1 MISFTIFVQRSGI
14 VTFKDLLKGK
24 FILLDG
30 GFGTELIKKGLRP
43 DEDTASAVFEHP
55 EWVKDIHRSYAQAGS
70 DIVLADTFGANSFKL
85 QGSPYGVE
93 QTVRKAITLAKEA
106 VNGSNTLV
114 GLDVSTTGKLLYPTG
129 DLTFDE
135 AYEAFREVAVCG
147 EKAGA
152 DLICLETFTD
162 LREARIALLAAKENT
177 SLPVTVSLSFDE
189 NGLTMNGSTAAAV
202 AVTLNA
208 AGADAVGL
216 NCSLGPDKL
225 GAVVEEFLKYSR
237 VPVIVKPNAGLP
249 DLQTGEYSMKAEE
262 FSDIMVSFF
271 EKGAC
276 VLGGCCGTS
285 PEYIAKLKN
294 KLLSARRNGELNT
307 VTGVVSGA
315 AQAVTFDEPRIIGE
329 RINPTGKKKFKQ
341 ALENNDL
348 DYILNEGISQVQAG
362 ADILDVN
369 VGHSEID
376 ETEMMKKVVTS
387 LQGSLGIPLQLDS
400 TSPAVLENALRVYTG
415 KAIINSVNGEEKS
428 LNTVI
433 PLAKKY
439 GAAIVGLTLD
449 ENGIPKTVEER
460 VAIAEKIINRA
471 LKEGIAKEDIIID
484 CLTMTVSAEQSS
496 AQTTLAAMREVKEKF
511 GVKTTL
517 GVSNISFGLP
527 NRETVNTAFVTLALE
542 NGLDLP
548 IMNPNCIPMTD
559 AVRAYKV
566 LKCIDIGAVDYI
578 NAVSG
583 ETAVHTDKKD
593 LTLSEAI
600 EKGLKNQAA
609 ELTEK
614 TLENTETEVL
624 INETLIPALDKV
636 GVEFEKGK
644 LFLPQLIRAAD
655 AAGAC
660 FDVIKSRM
668 KKLNAQ
674 SESKGKIILA
684 TVKGDVH
691 DIGKN
696 IVKTVLE
703 NYGYEVIDLGKDV
716 APQTVVETQKKYGVK
731 LVGLSALMT
740 TTLPAME
747 DTVKALK
754 SSGADCKI
762 MVGGAVLTPE
772 YAEKIGADFY
782 AKDAKMSA
790 DIAKKVLR

>member
-1 MISFTIFVQRSGI
+1 MKF
-14 VTFKDLLKGK
+14 LKNDYT
-24 FILLDG
+24 LLDG
-30 GFGTELIKKGLRP
+30 GFGTELIKKGLLP
-43 DEDTASAVFEHP
+43 SEDTVNAVFDHP
-55 EWVKDIHRSYAQAGS
+55 QWVKEIHRSYIDAGS
-70 DIVLADTFGANSFKL
+70 NIILADTFGANAFKL
-85 QGSPYGVE
+85 ENSKH
-93 QTVRKAITLAKEA
+93 TVGECIETAVALAKEA
-106 VNGSNTLV
+106 AEGTETLIA
-114 GLDVSTTGKLLYPTG
+114 LDVSTTGKLLAPAG
-129 DLTFDE
+129 DLTFE
-135 AYEAFREVAVCG
+135 SAYEAYKEACVCG
-147 EKAGA
+147 EKAGV

-177 SLPVTVSLSFDE
+177 DLPVTVTLSFDE
-189 NGLTMNGSTAAAV
+189 NGLTMNGSTPACV
-202 AVTLNA
+202 AVTLIA

-225 GAVVEEFLKYSR
+225 SGVVEEFLKYSS

-249 DLQTGEYSMKAEE
+249 DLKTGKYSMGAEE
-262 FSDIMVSFF
+262 FASLMAKFY
-271 EKGAC
+271 EKGAV

-294 KLLSARRNGELNT
+294 ILNKT
-307 VTGVVSGA
+307 QIKESREIVKGVISGA
-315 AQAVTFDEPRIIGE
+315 TTAVTLNEPRIIGE
-329 RINPTGKKKFKQ
+329 RINPTGKKKFKE
-341 ALENNDL
+341 ALERNDL
-348 DYILNEGISQVQAG
+348 DYILNEGISQVEAG

-376 ETEMMKKVVTS
+376 EKEMMQKVVIS
-387 LQGSLGIPLQLDS
+387 LQGSLGLPLQLDS
-400 TSPAVLENALRVYTG
+400 TSPEVLEKALRLYTG

-428 LNTVI
+428 LNTVL

-439 GAAIVGLTLD
+439 GAAVVGLTLD
-449 ENGIPKTVEER
+449 EDGIPETVEKR

-471 LKEGIAKEDIIID
+471 AETGIPREDIIID
-484 CLTMTVSAEQSS
+484 CLTMTVSANQSA
-496 AQTTLAAMREVKEKF
+496 AQTTLEAMKQVKEKF

-517 GVSNISFGLP
+517 GVSNVSFGLP
-527 NRETVNTAFVTLALE
+527 QRDIVNTAFVTLALE

-548 IMNPNCIPMTD
+548 IMNPNSPSMTG

-566 LKCIDIGAVDYI
+566 LKSVDKDSAEYISSFGAEKTTVREEKEQ
-578 NAVSG
+578 SLG
-583 ETAVHTDKKD
+583 EC
-593 LTLSEAI
+593 I
-600 EKGLKNQAA
+600 EKGLKTQGAQ
-609 ELTEK
+609 LTEK
-614 TLENTETEVL
+614 ALKETDAQTI
-624 INETLIPALDKV
+624 INEVLIPALDNV
-636 GVEFEKGK
+636 GAGFESGK

-660 FDVIKSRM
+660 FEVIKREMTKSNTR
-668 KKLNAQ
+668 A
-674 SESKGKIILA
+674 ESKGRIILA

-703 NYGYEVIDLGKDV
+703 NYGYEVVDLGRDV
-716 APQTVVETQKKYGVK
+716 EPRAVVEAQKEYGVK

-747 DTVKALK
+747 ETVKALRDA
-754 SSGADCKI
+754 GADCKI

-790 DIAKKVLR
+790 DIAKSIF